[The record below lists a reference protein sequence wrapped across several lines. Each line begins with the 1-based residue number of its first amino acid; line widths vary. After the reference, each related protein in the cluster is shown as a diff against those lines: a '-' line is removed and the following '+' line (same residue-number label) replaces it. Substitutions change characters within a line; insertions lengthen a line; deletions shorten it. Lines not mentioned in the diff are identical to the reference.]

1 MELTY
6 FELLQMVDVSI
17 NRLESVFQFW
27 LSATFAAIV
36 ASHLTGD
43 KLTKIYAGMLSSLY
57 LVFTFSVIV
66 RMIAWRDTLQS
77 YFAALSAIRGEQGG
91 ADMMSLVNNSIWA
104 TVLLGTIATVVFI
117 WHSYLTSKQDSGS
130 GSNGEPAGSQ
140 SEPTL

>member
-27 LSATFAAIV
+27 LSATFAVIV

-77 YFAALSAIRGEQGG
+77 YFAALSAIRSEQGG
-91 ADMMSLVNNSIWA
+91 AGMMSLVNNSIWA

-117 WHSYLTSKQDSGS
+117 WHSYLTSKQDLGS
-130 GSNGEPAGSQ
+130 ASNGEPAGSH

>member
-77 YFAALSAIRGEQGG
+77 YFAALSTIRGEQGG
-91 ADMMSLVNNSIWA
+91 AGMMSLVSNSIWA

-117 WHSYLTSKQDSGS
+117 WHSYLTSKRDLAS
-130 GSNGEPAGSQ
+130 GSNDEPLGSE
-140 SEPTL
+140 SESTL